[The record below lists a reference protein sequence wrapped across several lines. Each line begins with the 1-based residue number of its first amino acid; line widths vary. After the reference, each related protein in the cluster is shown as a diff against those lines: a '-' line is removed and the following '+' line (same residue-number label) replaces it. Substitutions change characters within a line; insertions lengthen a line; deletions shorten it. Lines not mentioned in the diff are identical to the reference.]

1 MTKTPTEKLQEA
13 IVSAQNLVIKR
24 KQQELDTY
32 HMLLALA
39 EQKNTKFV
47 EILLKAGLH
56 DFDEMMAKVNAQ
68 IDAIPSVL
76 NPSQVTYSRDLYL
89 VTLDMQELAGKRGD
103 QFVRGELFLNSIVN
117 VNSKAKDFLFG
128 LGVKENKLLKIVE
141 QELKD
146 VTDSPNMEENEDSLK
161 KYTRDFTEEARLKKL
176 DPVIGRDDEI
186 RRTLQILGRRTKN
199 NPVLIGLPGV
209 GKTAIVEGLAQRIV
223 SGEVPESI
231 KGKQVLGLD
240 LTSMVAGAK
249 FRGEF
254 EERLKSVIKE
264 VTARAGNVILFI
276 DEMHMLVGAGKTD
289 GAMDAGNI
297 LKPALARGELKCI
310 GATTF
315 EEYRK
320 FIEKDKAL
328 ERRFQKVSV
337 NEPSID
343 DSISILRGLKEKFE
357 IHHGVSITDD
367 ALVSA
372 VKLSSRYISDR
383 QLPDKAID
391 LIDEAGSLIKMEI
404 DSKPEAIDKIE
415 RKMTQLSVEVSVLG
429 KSDES
434 KEDIEKIN
442 KDLAELGRQKDV
454 LVKKWEAQK
463 ARSMSIQEIKN
474 SIEQTKNK
482 IEDLKK
488 LANWE
493 EVAKLEYEILPNLKN
508 LLNTKEST
516 AGLEKEVQEED
527 KLFRNKVTSEEIAH
541 VVSKMTG
548 IEVSRLGNSEKKKLI
563 DMEKTLQSMVVGQNR
578 AIASVAKAIKNARAG
593 LAEENRPYG
602 TFLFLGPTGTGKTK
616 LAKSLAKFL
625 FGSEKSLIRLD
636 MSEYMEKHTA
646 SRITGAP
653 PGYVGY
659 DDGGVLTEAIKRNP
673 YSVILL
679 DEIEK
684 AHPDIHNLML
694 QIFEDGI
701 LTDSHGKVFDFKNAV
716 IIMTSNLGSSK
727 IQELFA
733 GKKTIG
739 FAQENEVNINDKIMK
754 IDYDKVKKDVM
765 KEVNNY
771 LKPEL
776 VNRIDDIIVFE
787 ALDNEKIGKIVSI
800 EMGVL
805 KDLLLKKGIDIT
817 FSQAIHDYVAKK
829 GFDPIYGARP
839 IRRVINDELKS
850 FISDKIL
857 SDFFMEKTTYQMDID
872 DNSEFILTQK

>member
-13 IVSAQNLVIKR
+13 IASAQSLVIK
-24 KQQELDTY
+24 KKHQELDTY
-32 HMLLALA
+32 HLFLALA
-39 EQKNTKFV
+39 EQKNTKFI
-47 EILLKAGLH
+47 EILLKAGLY
-56 DFDEMMAKVNAQ
+56 DFDEMMAKINAQ
-68 IDAIPSVL
+68 VDSLPSVS
-76 NPSQVTYSRDLYL
+76 NPTQVVYSRDLYA
-89 VTLDMQELAGKRGD
+89 VTINMQETAAKRGD
-103 QFVRGELFLNSIVN
+103 QFVRGELFLLAVLN
-117 VNSKAKDFLFG
+117 VDSKIKPFL
-128 LGVKENKLLKIVE
+128 LSMGVKEHKLLKILE
-141 QELKD
+141 DELKE
-146 VTDSPNMEENEDSLK
+146 VTDSSNMEENEDSLK
-161 KYTRDFTEEARLKKL
+161 KYTRDFTAEATLKKL

-231 KGKQVLGLD
+231 KGKKVLGLD

-254 EERLKSVIKE
+254 EERLKGVIKE
-264 VTARAGNVILFI
+264 ITAQAGNVILFI
-276 DEMHMLVGAGKTD
+276 DELHMLVGAGKTD

-328 ERRFQKVSV
+328 ERRFQKVTV
-337 NEPSID
+337 NEPSVE
-343 DSISILRGLKEKFE
+343 DSISILRGLKERFE

-415 RKMTQLSVEVSVLG
+415 RRMTQLRVEVSVLG

-442 KDLAELGRQKDV
+442 KELSDLTMQKEF
-454 LVKKWEAQK
+454 LIKKWEAQK
-463 ARSMSIQEIKN
+463 AASISVQEIKN

-488 LANWE
+488 LSKWE
-493 EVAKLEYEILPNLKN
+493 EVAKLEYEMLPNLKS
-508 LLNTKEST
+508 LLNTKESNVN
-516 AGLEKEVQEED
+516 LDREVEEEG

-548 IEVSRLGNSEKKKLI
+548 IEVSRLANSEKKKLM
-563 DMEKTLQSMVVGQNR
+563 DMEKTIQSMVVGQNR
-578 AIASVAKAIKNARAG
+578 AIAAVTRAIKNARAG

-625 FGSEKSLIRLD
+625 FGSEKNLIRLD

-716 IIMTSNLGSSK
+716 IIMTSNLGSNK
-727 IQELFA
+727 IQEIFA
-733 GKKTIG
+733 NRKTIG
-739 FAQENEVNINDKIMK
+739 FAQESETDINEKIMK

-771 LKPEL
+771 MKPEL
-776 VNRIDDIIVFE
+776 INRIDDIIVFE
-787 ALDNEKIGKIVSI
+787 ALDNEKIGKIVDI
-800 EMGVL
+800 EIKVL
-805 KDLLLKKGIDIT
+805 QDLLIKKGIDIT
-817 FSQAIHDYVAKK
+817 FSKNIHDHVAKK

-857 SDFFMEKTTYQMDID
+857 MDFFVDKSKYIMDID
-872 DNSEFILTQK
+872 DKGNFTLN